1 MTFVRTANTCLATT
15 ARERFECV
23 ALKKARLVR
32 CVDAASVAFGDI
44 PSCTHGL
51 IHLDNLIGSETEVT
65 IPEQVKQLHDR
76 ASRGEMLT
84 TAERAELEEWYA
96 TQDAAE
102 SKDLGLNAA
111 EKTLASLQAQID
123 AALVQLMT
131 VTKRIQE
138 VASENELLRREN
150 G

>member
-1 MTFVRTANTCLATT
+1 M
-15 ARERFECV
+15 
-23 ALKKARLVR
+23 
-32 CVDAASVAFGDI
+32 
-44 PSCTHGL
+44 
-51 IHLDNLIGSETEVT
+51 T